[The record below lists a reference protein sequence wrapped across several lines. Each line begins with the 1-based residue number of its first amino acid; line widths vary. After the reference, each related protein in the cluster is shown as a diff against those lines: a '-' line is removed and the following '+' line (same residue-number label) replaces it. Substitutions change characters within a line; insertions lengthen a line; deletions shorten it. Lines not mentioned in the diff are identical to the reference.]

1 MKRRDF
7 LKGTAGAAVL
17 LGLPGRLRAAG
28 SGAGSPKE
36 GTGPSIPAFPDFR
49 FSPPGKF
56 KVVQLTDTHY
66 IAGDPRSERALACVR
81 AVLDAEKPDL
91 VIHTGDVI
99 YGRPAAVSARD
110 ILAPMAE
117 RGIPFAVALG
127 NHDNEFDLD
136 RQGIYDA
143 IRGLP
148 GCINTGKG
156 LCDGITLSSDAGVE
170 RVLYLFDSA
179 DNIYEGET
187 WKGYGSISFD
197 QIAWYRERSA
207 AFTARRGRPVPSV
220 AFFHIPLRE
229 LSEGLAGTSRQ
240 LEGNACEAPCP
251 SLYNTGLLASIKEMG
266 DIQALVTG
274 HDHDCDFEMAYDGL
288 FYLYGRFSGCD
299 TVYNNLGLSGARV
312 LEFTRGEASFRTWIR
327 LSDGSLLRPRTLTP
341 GKNLL
346 GK

>member
-1 MKRRDF
+1 MERRDF
-7 LKGTAGAAVL
+7 LKATAAAAVT
-17 LGLPGRLRAAG
+17 LGLPGRLGAAG
-28 SGAGSPKE
+28 SGAGLPKE
-36 GTGPSIPAFPDFR
+36 SAGPAASAFPDFR
-49 FSPPGKF
+49 FPASGKF

-66 IAGDPRSERALACVR
+66 IAGDPRSARALSCVQ

-91 VIHTGDVI
+91 VIHTGDVV
-99 YGRPAAVSARD
+99 YGRPAAASARE
-110 ILAPMAE
+110 ILSPMAE

-127 NHDNEFDLD
+127 NHDNEFDLN
-136 RQGIYDA
+136 RQGVYNL
-143 IRGLP
+143 IRSLP
-148 GCINTGKG
+148 GCINTEDG
-156 LCDGITLSSDAGVE
+156 LCDGITLSSDSGVE

-179 DNIYEGET
+179 DNIYDGDT

-207 AFTARRGRPVPSV
+207 AFTAHFGHPLPSM

-229 LSEGLAGTSRQ
+229 LSEGLAATSRQ
-240 LEGNACEAPCP
+240 LDGNSCEAPCP

-266 DIQALVTG
+266 DIQAIVTG

-299 TVYNNLGLSGARV
+299 TVYNNLGLSGARL
-312 LEFTRGEASFRTWIR
+312 LEFTRGEASFRTWLR
-327 LSDGSLLRPRTLTP
+327 LADGTVLRRRTLIP